1 MKYLTQTLVAI
12 ALLIGATAACTKA
25 QSDEDSST
33 EKMSYLQKDER
44 ITLSVA
50 RNQLY
55 ISGAIDEMQRV
66 QRVEKDSYE
75 YLSFT
80 TAVIKK
86 TFLGTYP
93 TRARYLQELYP
104 KLRVEPVLV
113 EPDGTRLL
121 LKGEVIVVLEK
132 GATMPAEIKGL
143 GFTITPDSKNPER
156 YILSSNYAT
165 ERLLQIVSAL
175 QNVKGVVSLTP
186 NFDRRVPPK
195 RQDYQV
201 K

>member
-1 MKYLTQTLVAI
+1 MAI
-12 ALLIGATAACTKA
+12 AFLIGVTAACTKA

-33 EKMSYLQKDER
+33 ERMSYLQKDER

-75 YLSFT
+75 YLTFT

-104 KLRVEPVLV
+104 KLRVEPC
-113 EPDGTRLL
+113 
-121 LKGEVIVVLEK
+121 
-132 GATMPAEIKGL
+132 
-143 GFTITPDSKNPER
+143 
-156 YILSSNYAT
+156 
-165 ERLLQIVSAL
+165 
-175 QNVKGVVSLTP
+175 
-186 NFDRRVPPK
+186 
-195 RQDYQV
+195 
-201 K
+201 

>member
-1 MKYLTQTLVAI
+1 MAI

-33 EKMSYLQKDER
+33 ERMSYLQKDER

-55 ISGAIDEMQRV
+55 ISGAIDE
-66 QRVEKDSYE
+66 
-75 YLSFT
+75 YLTFT

-86 TFLGTYP
+86 TFLCTYP

-132 GATMPAEIKGL
+132 GATMPTEIKGL